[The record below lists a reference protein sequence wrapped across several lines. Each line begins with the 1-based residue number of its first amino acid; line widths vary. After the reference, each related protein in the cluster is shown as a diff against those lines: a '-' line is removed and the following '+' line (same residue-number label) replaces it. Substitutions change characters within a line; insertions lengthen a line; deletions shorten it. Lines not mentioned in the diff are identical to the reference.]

1 MIVFS
6 KSSKRELSQRKL
18 EAYERYCKVIDWGRK
33 DPVEF
38 AKRFMWIELLDI
50 QKYAIYQSW
59 NREFILWL
67 ESRNAGKALDVKTPI
82 PTPNGYKAMGELE
95 VGDTVYDDYMIPTEV
110 IYTSN
115 IFYNHDCY
123 ELFFESGEKIVAD
136 ADHLWSV
143 KNICDITSD
152 YMVLDTKKLF
162 DIYNTDK
169 HLYYGIPALYLN
181 RKYANAIISIK
192 KTDSVPTKCIQ
203 VKNQS
208 QLYLCGKTNVITHN
222 TTKLAIY
229 PMLRSLLIPYHITY
243 YLGNT
248 GDQAKE
254 SFKKME
260 KIAKNEIESFVGT
273 TDFFWNELKKQ
284 ANSDGFVHDPG
295 SFRCE
300 LFNNSAIY
308 TLNSDI
314 VNIKGKRA
322 NLVCYDEAGW
332 FSEELFVQS
341 EQFVNQDQDFKT
353 GAGIDVRLEPKG
365 FSRQLLYASSA
376 SDTSSEYFKKYKQ
389 FSEAMLIGDPK
400 YFVCDFNVDVVM
412 NATKDGDPYIS
423 LISKDKVDKAMSEN
437 KEKAMRELY
446 NKFSADSHEG
456 QIVTRSDII
465 RNSYKRPPTLFNDGS
480 KTFIA
485 AYDSARMTDN
495 SILGW
500 ASLREDSKL
509 GLCMDIENVISM
521 VDRNTKNKTPLR
533 LPEQV
538 EVFKKAIL
546 DYNGS
551 MYGAL
556 DYENI
561 KIILCDA
568 GAGGQMIGGITD
580 HMLADWEGYDGQ
592 FHKGLIDKT
601 HRANETAILRFPNA
615 VDLIRLVEPKA
626 NRNDIFDAADK
637 MTKLGVVTFPES
649 TDGKDYIMT
658 IDDDGNEH
666 RYDLSI
672 EEQLALAQIELMKNE
687 IVTMCKYENAGS
699 ITYNYPPDKRNKMHD
714 DRAFVYG
721 LLCWYLSKLRHKN
734 IVDQPITSS
743 SFSVSDFKIRMPNIR
758 GRR

>member
-1 MIVFS
+1 MFIYS
-6 KSSKRELSQRKL
+6 KSSKKELSQRKL

-38 AKRFMWIELLDI
+38 IRRFMKIELLDI

-59 NREFILWL
+59 NRDFIIWL
-67 ESRNAGKALDVKTPI
+67 ECRNAGKALDINTPI
-82 PTPNGYKAMGELE
+82 PTISGYKNMENIQ
-95 VGDTVYDDYMIPTEV
+95 VGDIIYDDYMQPTRV

-123 ELFFESGEKIVAD
+123 EMFFESGEKIIAD

-143 KNICDITSD
+143 KNICDVKSEYKILNTRELYS
-152 YMVLDTKKLF
+152 
-162 DIYNTDK
+162 IYSNNK
-169 HLYYGIPALYLN
+169 HVYYGVPALYLD
-181 RKYANAIISIK
+181 RKYANAIVYIK
-192 KTDSVPTKCIQ
+192 PTASVPTKCIQ
-203 VKNQS
+203 VSNKS
-208 QLYLCGKTNVITHN
+208 QLYLCGKTNIITHN

-229 PMLRSLLIPYHITY
+229 PMIRSLLIPYHITY

-308 TLNSDI
+308 TLNSDV

-332 FSEELFVQS
+332 FGEELFIQS

-353 GAGIDVRLEPKG
+353 GIGVDVRLEPKG
-365 FSRQLLYASSA
+365 FGRQLLYASSA
-376 SDTSSEYFKKYKQ
+376 SDTSSEFYKKYKQ
-389 FSEAMLIGDPK
+389 FSELMLVGDPK
-400 YFVCDFNVDVVM
+400 YFVCDFNVDVIM
-412 NATKDGDPYIS
+412 NATKDGDPYVS
-423 LISKDKVDKAMSEN
+423 LISKDKVDKAIAEN

-456 QIVTRSDII
+456 QIVTRSDIM
-465 RNSYKRPPTLFNDGS
+465 RNSYKRPPTLSNDGG
-480 KTFIA
+480 KIFIA

-500 ASLREDSKL
+500 ASLREDPKL

-521 VDRNTKNKTPLR
+521 VDKNTKGKTPMR

-538 EVFKKAIL
+538 EVLKKSIL
-546 DYNGS
+546 DYNASSKGT
-551 MYGAL
+551 L

-561 KIILCDA
+561 KMILCDA

-580 HMLADWEGYDGQ
+580 QMLADWEGYDGKI
-592 FHKGLIDKT
+592 HKGIIDKT
-601 HRANETAILRFPNA
+601 HRANETAVRNYPNA
-615 VDLIRLVEPKA
+615 IDIVRLVEPKA

-658 IDDDGNEH
+658 IDDDGNEN
-666 RYDLSI
+666 RYNLSL
-672 EEQLALAQIELMKNE
+672 EEQEALNQIELMKNE

-699 ITYNYPPDKRNKMHD
+699 ITYNFPPDKRNKMHD

-721 LLCWYLSKLRHKN
+721 LLCWYLSKLRRGK
-734 IVDQPITSS
+734 IVEQKPNDE
-743 SFSVSDFKIRMPNIR
+743 FNMSDFKIRTPIIR
-758 GRR
+758 EKRW

>member
-1 MIVFS
+1 MIVYS
-6 KSSKRELSQRKL
+6 KPSKRELSQRKL

-33 DPVEF
+33 EPIEF
-38 AKRFMWIELLDI
+38 ARRFMRIELLDI

-67 ESRNAGKALDVKTPI
+67 ESRNAGKALDIKTPI
-82 PTPNGYKAMGELE
+82 PTIYGYKSMGDIQ
-95 VGDTVYDDYMIPTEV
+95 VGDIVYDDCMRPTNV

-115 IFYNHDCY
+115 IFYNHKCY
-123 ELFFESGEKIVAD
+123 EIFFETGERIIAD

-143 KNICDITSD
+143 KNIYDSTANYIT
-152 YMVLDTKKLF
+152 LNTQTLF
-162 DIYNTDK
+162 NLYSNSNHI
-169 HLYYGIPALYLN
+169 YYGVPGLYLN
-181 RKYANAIISIK
+181 RKYSNVIISIK
-192 KTDSVPTKCIQ
+192 QVDSVPTKCIQ
-203 VKNQS
+203 VDNPSK
-208 QLYLCGKTNVITHN
+208 LYLCGKTNIITHN

-260 KIAKNEIESFVGT
+260 KIAKGEIESFVGS

-284 ANSDGFVHDPG
+284 VNSDGFVHDPG

-314 VNIKGKRA
+314 INIKGKRA

-332 FSEELFVQS
+332 FSEELFIQS

-353 GAGIDVRLEPKG
+353 GIGLDIRLEPKG
-365 FSRQLLYASSA
+365 FDRQLLYASSA
-376 SDTSSEYFKKYKQ
+376 SDTSSEFYKKYKQ
-389 FSEAMLIGDPK
+389 FSEAMIMGDPK

-423 LISKDKVDKAMSEN
+423 LISKDKVEKAITEN

-456 QIVTRSDII
+456 QIVTRTDIM
-465 RNSYKRPPTLFNDGS
+465 RNSYKRPPTLSNDGS
-480 KTFIA
+480 KMFIA

-500 ASLREDSKL
+500 ASLREDPKL

-521 VDRNTKNKTPLR
+521 VDRNTKGKTPMR
-533 LPEQV
+533 LPQQV
-538 EVFKKAIL
+538 EVLKKSII
-546 DYNGS
+546 DYNAS
-551 MYGAL
+551 NKGAL

-561 KIILCDA
+561 KMILCDA

-580 HMLADWEGYDGQ
+580 QMLADWEGYDGKI
-592 FHKGLIDKT
+592 HRGIIDKT
-601 HRANETAILRFPNA
+601 HRANETAVKNYPYAIDI
-615 VDLIRLVEPKA
+615 VRLVEPKA

-658 IDDDGNEH
+658 IDDDGNEN

-672 EEQLALAQIELMKNE
+672 DEQNALNQIELMKNE

-699 ITYNYPPDKRNKMHD
+699 ITYNFPPDKRNKMHD

-721 LLCWYLSKLRHKN
+721 LLCWYLSKLRRGK
-734 IVDQPITSS
+734 IVEQSS
-743 SFSVSDFKIRMPNIR
+743 NKKINAFDFKIKTPNIR
-758 GRR
+758 EKRW

>member
-1 MIVFS
+1 MYVYS

-18 EAYERYCKVIDWGRK
+18 EAYERYCKVIQWGRRE
-33 DPVEF
+33 PVEF
-38 AKRFMWIELLDI
+38 LRRFLRIELLDT
-50 QKYAIYQSW
+50 QKYAIYQAW

-67 ESRNAGKALDVKTPI
+67 ECRNAGKALDLNTPV
-82 PTPNGYKAMGELE
+82 PTPHGYKIMGSLE
-95 VGDTVYDDYMIPTEV
+95 VGDIVYDDTMNPV
-110 IYTSN
+110 QVVYTSN
-115 IFYNHDCY
+115 IFYNHPCY
-123 ELFFESGEKIVAD
+123 ELSFESGEKIIAD
-136 ADHLWSV
+136 ANHLWSV
-143 KNICDITSD
+143 KS
-152 YMVLDTKKLF
+152 VLDFTDTYKLVT
-162 DIYNTDK
+162 TDLLYEVYSQN
-169 HLYYGIPALYLN
+169 HGIYYGVPSPFLEK
-181 RKYANAIISIK
+181 KYSNVIIQIK
-192 KTDSVPTKCIQ
+192 KVPSVPTRCIQ
-203 VKNQS
+203 VDSHNH
-208 QLYLCGKTNVITHN
+208 LYLCGKTGIVTHN

-308 TLNSDI
+308 TLNSDVI
-314 VNIKGKRA
+314 NIKGKRA

-332 FSEELFVQS
+332 FSEEMFIQS

-353 GAGIDVRLEPKG
+353 GLNIDVRLEPKG
-365 FSRQLLYASSA
+365 FGRQLLYASSA
-376 SDTSSEYFKKYKQ
+376 SDTSSEFYKKYKQ
-389 FSEAMLIGDPK
+389 YSEFMLMGNPK

-412 NATKDGDPYIS
+412 HTTKDGESYPS
-423 LISKDKVDKAMSEN
+423 LISKDKVDKAMAEN

-446 NKFSADSHEG
+446 NRFSADSYEG
-456 QIVTRSDII
+456 QIVTSMDIM
-465 RNSYKRPPTLFNDGS
+465 RNSYKRPPKLHGS
-480 KTFIA
+480 GELWIA

-500 ASLREDSKL
+500 ASLRDDPEL
-509 GLCMDIENVISM
+509 GLCMDIQNVISM
-521 VDRNTKNKTPLR
+521 VDRSTQKKTPMR
-533 LPEQV
+533 LPMQV

-546 DYNGS
+546 DYNAGS
-551 MYGAL
+551 P

-561 KIILCDA
+561 KMILCDA
-568 GAGGQMIGGITD
+568 GSGGQMIGGITD
-580 HMLADWEGYDGQ
+580 QMLADWEGYDGKI
-592 FHKGLIDKT
+592 HRGIIDKT
-601 HRANETAILRFPNA
+601 HRANETAIHTYPNA
-615 VDLIRLVEPKA
+615 LDIVRLIEPKP

-658 IDDDGNEH
+658 IDDEGNEN
-666 RYDLSI
+666 RYDLSL
-672 EEQLALAQIELMKNE
+672 EEQAAMDQIELMKHE
-687 IVTMCKYENAGS
+687 IMTMCKYENAGS

-721 LLCWYLSKLRHKN
+721 LLCWYLSKLRRGQ
-734 IVDQPITSS
+734 IVEKKIN
-743 SFSVSDFKIRMPNIR
+743 VSTDMFDFKIRAPVIR
-758 GRR
+758 EKRW